1 MSEIVQARIDCK
13 FKIVKKV
20 EGSIFSLDPKN
31 KISRISWF
39 GEVTEETASKLLTL
53 GADSGEFHGYNKLI
67 LDRRE
72 LTEFTTEAR
81 VWIKHD
87 LLKTRAK
94 KIVNKVDKVA
104 FIGSRNTRG
113 NIFSNFLSSAI
124 GLVFPKL
131 EMERFVDLREAI
143 KWSIQ

>member
-1 MSEIVQARIDCK
+1 MSEIVQTRIDCK
-13 FKIVKKV
+13 FKIVKKL
-20 EGSIFSLDPKN
+20 EGSVFSLDPKN
-31 KISRISWF
+31 KISRISWS
-39 GEVTEETASKLLTL
+39 GEVSENTARTLLTL
-53 GADSGEFHGYNKLI
+53 GANSVEFHGYNKLI

-72 LTEFTTEAR
+72 LTEFSTEAR

-94 KIVNKVDKVA
+94 KIVNRVEKVA
-104 FIGSRNTRG
+104 FIGAKNTRG

-131 EMERFVDLREAI
+131 DMERFQDLRQAVI
-143 KWSIQ
+143 WLID